1 MAAVVFLAFALAY
14 FFSALVRAITATLSP
29 TLTSEFNLNAQDLG
43 LLAGG
48 YFLGF
53 SLTQLPLGR
62 WLDQHGPKKVILA
75 FLTFAVL
82 GCLAF
87 AWADSFH
94 GLLAARVL
102 CGMGVSACLMAP
114 LMGYR
119 RWFDASTQL
128 RNNSWMLMTGSL
140 GMLAATL
147 PVQWLMPIW
156 GWRALFVMLGVMIA
170 IAMALIALVVPEWR
184 KQLSSLVNTAPPRD
198 DDGSYRE
205 IWRSAYFW
213 RMTPIGFFTY
223 GGMVAIQ
230 TLWAGPWMTQ
240 VAGWTAGEAAQGLFL
255 INFCMLLSFWL
266 WGLFMPGLARRG
278 ITVERLIAWGIPLS
292 FVVIGVLVW
301 LGPAVGSAA
310 AVGVAL
316 LCVTSTFVSL
326 AQPAVGM
333 AFPSHLAGRALSAYN
348 LVVFAGIFVVQW
360 GIGLLVDAGLELGLS
375 KPAAY
380 QFALGSFG
388 ICSVFSCALRA
399 CALHVFPDCAAGVLA
414 IDVLPDDPPEVSLAK
429 ARNAMAALNS
439 PEVLLLSDVFGA
451 TPCNVAQKL
460 HDGLHTRLLAGAN
473 LPMLL
478 RSVCYRHEGLEALA
492 TRAHAGGTQGVMPE
506 RDMPQ
511 ATTTISNKL
520 GLHARASAKLTKL
533 AGSFPCEV
541 WMSKGERR
549 INAKSIMGVMMLA
562 AGLGSE
568 VVLETSG
575 EREQEGLDAL
585 LALIGDKFGEGE

>member
-1 MAAVVFLAFALAY
+1 MSAATMTSKTLAHPDHLPSRMAVVVFLAFALAY

-29 TLTSEFNLNAQDLG
+29 TLTTEFSLSAQDLG

-75 FLTFAVL
+75 FLSFAVL

-87 AWADSFH
+87 SWADSFH

-114 LMGYR
+114 LTGYR

-128 RNNSWMLMTGSL
+128 RTNSWMLMTGSL

-170 IAMALIALVVPEWR
+170 IAMLLIALVVPVWQ
-184 KQLSSLVNTAPPRD
+184 KATLGAATAQKPLD

-255 INFCMLLSFWL
+255 INLAMLVSFWL
-266 WGLFMPGLARRG
+266 WGLITPGLARKG
-278 ITVERLIAWGIPLS
+278 IPVERLIAWGVPLS
-292 FVVIGVLVW
+292 FWVIGALVW
-301 LGPAVGSAA
+301 MGPAVGDGA

-316 LCVTSTFVSL
+316 LCVTSTFVAL

-360 GIGLLVDAGLELGLS
+360 GIGLLVDAGLGIGLT

-380 QFALGSFG
+380 QAALACFG
-388 ICSVFSCALRA
+388 ICSVISWGYF
-399 CALHVFPDCAAGVLA
+399 
-414 IDVLPDDPPEVSLAK
+414 
-429 ARNAMAALNS
+429 
-439 PEVLLLSDVFGA
+439 LLKKPVQ
-451 TPCNVAQKL
+451 P
-460 HDGLHTRLLAGAN
+460 
-473 LPMLL
+473 
-478 RSVCYRHEGLEALA
+478 
-492 TRAHAGGTQGVMPE
+492 
-506 RDMPQ
+506 
-511 ATTTISNKL
+511 
-520 GLHARASAKLTKL
+520 
-533 AGSFPCEV
+533 
-541 WMSKGERR
+541 
-549 INAKSIMGVMMLA
+549 
-562 AGLGSE
+562 
-568 VVLETSG
+568 
-575 EREQEGLDAL
+575 
-585 LALIGDKFGEGE
+585 

>member
-1 MAAVVFLAFALAY
+1 MSATTLSDHMLAHPDHLPRRMAVVVFLAFALAY

-29 TLTSEFNLNAQDLG
+29 TLTTEFSLSAQDLG

-75 FLTFAVL
+75 FLSFAVL

-87 AWADSFH
+87 SWADSFH

-114 LMGYR
+114 LTGYR

-128 RNNSWMLMTGSL
+128 RSNSWMLMTGSL

-170 IAMALIALVVPEWR
+170 IAMLLITLVVPVWQ
-184 KQLSSLVNTAPPRD
+184 KTTPTAATAQKPLD

-255 INFCMLLSFWL
+255 INLAMLVTFWL
-266 WGLFMPGLARRG
+266 WGLITPGLARRG
-278 ITVERLIAWGIPLS
+278 IPVERLIAWGVPLS
-292 FVVIGVLVW
+292 FLVVGALVW
-301 LGPAVGSAA
+301 MGPAVGSGAA
-310 AVGVAL
+310 IVMAL
-316 LCVTSTFVSL
+316 FCVTSTFVAL

-360 GIGLLVDAGLELGLS
+360 GIGLLVDAGLGLGLT

-380 QFALGSFG
+380 QAALACFG
-388 ICSVFSCALRA
+388 VCSVLSWLYF
-399 CALHVFPDCAAGVLA
+399 VLKKP
-414 IDVLPDDPPEVSLAK
+414 VQP
-429 ARNAMAALNS
+429 
-439 PEVLLLSDVFGA
+439 
-451 TPCNVAQKL
+451 
-460 HDGLHTRLLAGAN
+460 
-473 LPMLL
+473 
-478 RSVCYRHEGLEALA
+478 
-492 TRAHAGGTQGVMPE
+492 
-506 RDMPQ
+506 
-511 ATTTISNKL
+511 
-520 GLHARASAKLTKL
+520 
-533 AGSFPCEV
+533 
-541 WMSKGERR
+541 
-549 INAKSIMGVMMLA
+549 
-562 AGLGSE
+562 
-568 VVLETSG
+568 
-575 EREQEGLDAL
+575 
-585 LALIGDKFGEGE
+585 

>member
-1 MAAVVFLAFALAY
+1 MAVVVFLAFALAY

-29 TLTSEFNLNAQDLG
+29 TLTTEFSLSAQDLG

-75 FLTFAVL
+75 FLSFAVL

-87 AWADSFH
+87 SWADSFH

-114 LMGYR
+114 LTGYR

-128 RNNSWMLMTGSL
+128 RTNSWMLMTGSL

-170 IAMALIALVVPEWR
+170 IAMLLITLVVPVWQ
-184 KQLSSLVNTAPPRD
+184 KTTPTAATAQKPLD

-255 INFCMLLSFWL
+255 INLAMLVTFWL
-266 WGLFMPGLARRG
+266 WGLITPGLARRG
-278 ITVERLIAWGIPLS
+278 IPVERLIAWGVPLS
-292 FVVIGVLVW
+292 FLVVCALVW
-301 LGPAVGSAA
+301 MGPAVGSGAA
-310 AVGVAL
+310 IVMAL
-316 LCVTSTFVSL
+316 FCVTSTFVAL

-360 GIGLLVDAGLELGLS
+360 GIGLLVDAGLGLGLT

-380 QFALGSFG
+380 QAALACFG
-388 ICSVFSCALRA
+388 VCSVLSWLYF
-399 CALHVFPDCAAGVLA
+399 VLKKP
-414 IDVLPDDPPEVSLAK
+414 VQP
-429 ARNAMAALNS
+429 
-439 PEVLLLSDVFGA
+439 
-451 TPCNVAQKL
+451 
-460 HDGLHTRLLAGAN
+460 
-473 LPMLL
+473 
-478 RSVCYRHEGLEALA
+478 
-492 TRAHAGGTQGVMPE
+492 
-506 RDMPQ
+506 
-511 ATTTISNKL
+511 
-520 GLHARASAKLTKL
+520 
-533 AGSFPCEV
+533 
-541 WMSKGERR
+541 
-549 INAKSIMGVMMLA
+549 
-562 AGLGSE
+562 
-568 VVLETSG
+568 
-575 EREQEGLDAL
+575 
-585 LALIGDKFGEGE
+585 

>member
-1 MAAVVFLAFALAY
+1 MSATTLSDNTLAHPDHLPRRMAVVVFLAFALAY

-29 TLTSEFNLNAQDLG
+29 TLTTEFSLSAQDLG

-75 FLTFAVL
+75 FLSFAVL

-87 AWADSFH
+87 SWADSFH

-114 LMGYR
+114 LTGYR

-128 RNNSWMLMTGSL
+128 RTNSWMLMTGSL

-170 IAMALIALVVPEWR
+170 IAMLLIALLVPVW
-184 KQLSSLVNTAPPRD
+184 KTGTQTAAAAQTPPD

-213 RMTPIGFFTY
+213 RMTPIGFFSY

-240 VAGWTAGEAAQGLFL
+240 VAGWTAAEAASGLFL
-255 INFCMLLSFWL
+255 INLAMLVTFWV
-266 WGLFMPGLARRG
+266 WGLITPGLARRG
-278 ITVERLIAWGIPLS
+278 IPVERLIAWGLPLS
-292 FVVIGVLVW
+292 FGVIAVLVW
-301 LGPAVGSAA
+301 MGPSVGAGA

-316 LCVTSTFVSL
+316 LCVTSTFVAL

-348 LVVFAGIFVVQW
+348 LVIFAGIFVVQW
-360 GIGLLVDAGLELGLS
+360 GIGLLVDAGRGLGLANTQAYQVALACFGLTS
-375 KPAAY
+375 VASWAFFMLKKPA
-380 QFALGSFG
+380 QS
-388 ICSVFSCALRA
+388 R
-399 CALHVFPDCAAGVLA
+399 
-414 IDVLPDDPPEVSLAK
+414 
-429 ARNAMAALNS
+429 
-439 PEVLLLSDVFGA
+439 
-451 TPCNVAQKL
+451 
-460 HDGLHTRLLAGAN
+460 
-473 LPMLL
+473 
-478 RSVCYRHEGLEALA
+478 
-492 TRAHAGGTQGVMPE
+492 
-506 RDMPQ
+506 
-511 ATTTISNKL
+511 
-520 GLHARASAKLTKL
+520 
-533 AGSFPCEV
+533 
-541 WMSKGERR
+541 
-549 INAKSIMGVMMLA
+549 
-562 AGLGSE
+562 
-568 VVLETSG
+568 
-575 EREQEGLDAL
+575 
-585 LALIGDKFGEGE
+585 

>member
-1 MAAVVFLAFALAY
+1 MSTTHLSDTTLGNPDHLPRRMAVVVFLAFALAY

-29 TLTSEFNLNAQDLG
+29 TLTTEFSLSAQDLG

-75 FLTFAVL
+75 FLSFAVL

-87 AWADSFH
+87 SWADSFH

-114 LMGYR
+114 LTGYR

-128 RNNSWMLMTGSL
+128 RTNSWMLMTGSL

-170 IAMALIALVVPEWR
+170 IAMLLITLVVPVWQ
-184 KQLSSLVNTAPPRD
+184 KTTPTAATAQKPLD

-255 INFCMLLSFWL
+255 INLAMLVTFWL
-266 WGLFMPGLARRG
+266 WGLITPGLARRG
-278 ITVERLIAWGIPLS
+278 IPVERLIAWGVPLS
-292 FVVIGVLVW
+292 FLVVCALVW
-301 LGPAVGSAA
+301 MGPAVGSGAA
-310 AVGVAL
+310 IVMAL
-316 LCVTSTFVSL
+316 FCVTSTFVAL

-360 GIGLLVDAGLELGLS
+360 GIGLLVDAGLGLGLT

-380 QFALGSFG
+380 QAALACFG
-388 ICSVFSCALRA
+388 VCSVLSWLYF
-399 CALHVFPDCAAGVLA
+399 VLKKP
-414 IDVLPDDPPEVSLAK
+414 VQP
-429 ARNAMAALNS
+429 
-439 PEVLLLSDVFGA
+439 
-451 TPCNVAQKL
+451 
-460 HDGLHTRLLAGAN
+460 
-473 LPMLL
+473 
-478 RSVCYRHEGLEALA
+478 
-492 TRAHAGGTQGVMPE
+492 
-506 RDMPQ
+506 
-511 ATTTISNKL
+511 
-520 GLHARASAKLTKL
+520 
-533 AGSFPCEV
+533 
-541 WMSKGERR
+541 
-549 INAKSIMGVMMLA
+549 
-562 AGLGSE
+562 
-568 VVLETSG
+568 
-575 EREQEGLDAL
+575 
-585 LALIGDKFGEGE
+585 